1 LEVLIVPSGK
11 IDSTGPRPSSPNIR
25 GPQRQVFVVGVE
37 TSGVPND
44 RSSSLGWKHP
54 GSPTTGL
61 RRWGGNIRG
70 PQRQVFVAG
79 VETPRVPGDR
89 SSSLE
94 WKLPGSPATGLRRWS
109 GNSQGPRR
117 QAVPPARHQ
126 RQWPILF
133 LNSISQSI
141 GATRTPCLSLFPH
154 SAGCSLDAPLMR
166 RTLSCESL
174 VFNRRIF
181 SRLRAS
187 YGCGFHPEPTVSHAR
202 FNRLGRSATISR
214 FNETPCR
221 SYTSLPSGP
230 AHGNRRALRR
240 SSKPAPICVFVCGS
254 V

>member
-1 LEVLIVPSGK
+1 MRPATSTKTLSYHISGSQEEFAHPHSLK
-11 IDSTGPRPSSPNIR
+11 IRSFLG
-25 GPQRQVFVVGVE
+25 GF
-37 TSGVPND
+37 D
-44 RSSSLGWKHP
+44 RSFRKDRFYRTAPILPKH
-54 GSPTTGL
+54 
-61 RRWGGNIRG
+61 
-70 PQRQVFVAG
+70 
-79 VETPRVPGDR
+79 
-89 SSSLE
+89 
-94 WKLPGSPATGLRRWS
+94 PGSPATGLRRWS